1 MLENITCQIVTSQFS
16 DSSNWWN
23 NISLTIQLLG
33 SFVIA
38 LIILLIT
45 QYLTEK
51 SEFESTMNWFITE
64 GDYLRSIISPKIDP
78 IEENINTLDAL
89 PPDRKD
95 IRIFDFPDFKLD
107 SLDFIISKG
116 YFQFFS
122 EIDSTYLIQI
132 KMVLARLQYNKNS
145 YDLLNS
151 KSSQLTPENFKTQ
164 QRTLLKGIQERMDYF
179 VYLWDQPRIK
189 SRIKK
194 YPKSILT
201 RWLKST

>member
-1 MLENITCQIVTSQFS
+1 MLENITCQFVTSQFS

-38 LIILLIT
+38 LCILLIT
-45 QYLTEK
+45 QYLTKK

-64 GDYLRSIISPKIDP
+64 GDYLSSIISPKIDS
-78 IEENINTLDAL
+78 IEENLKTLDAL

-122 EIDSTYLIQI
+122 EMDSTYLIQI
-132 KMVLARLQYNKNS
+132 KMVLAKLQYNKNS

-151 KSSQLTPENFKTQ
+151 KSSQLTAENFKIQ
-164 QRTLLKGIQERMDYF
+164 QRTLLEGTQKLMDHF
-179 VYLWDQPRIK
+179 VWLWNQPRIK

-194 YPKSILT
+194 YPKRILI
-201 RWLKST
+201 SFFHS